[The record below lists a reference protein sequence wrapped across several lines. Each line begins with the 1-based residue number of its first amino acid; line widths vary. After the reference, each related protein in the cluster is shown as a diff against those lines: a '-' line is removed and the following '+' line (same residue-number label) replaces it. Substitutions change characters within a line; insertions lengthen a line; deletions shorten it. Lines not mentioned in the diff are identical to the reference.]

1 MSFVATGVLLL
12 LAVPVIS
19 IAALVMTLGVR
30 DRLRQLQQRVAVL
43 EAGQAAP
50 PTSASLVEP
59 APPQTAAAPKAEA
72 AAIIDE
78 PIAPPVAPEPPA
90 PSAIPAAAAPSSTL
104 EERFGT
110 QWVVWI
116 GGIALA
122 LGGLFLVRYS
132 IEQGLL
138 GPGVR
143 IFLAAMFAGLL
154 ITAGEWAR
162 RNELAAGIAA
172 IPTQHIPSVLTAAG
186 TVAAYATVY
195 AAFALYGFLSPTA
208 AFILLGLVALATL
221 AAALLHG
228 PALAGL
234 GIAGAFITPLLVPS
248 EAPNYWA
255 LYIYLAI
262 VTAAAFALARLR
274 LWHWL
279 AITAVVLGAL
289 WTLPGVAY
297 PHVDALSAHLFH
309 VAVGF
314 ALSATMIVSG
324 LLFGPSTEPGKI
336 DEISSGAIGA
346 YLFAATVLVIASA
359 HDPLALAIFTI
370 LTAATVVIAWRAEAA
385 LWALAA
391 AGLMVV
397 FVMLHWAVPEIVDQL
412 VLAPGVTRGAI
423 PGPPTGSASH
433 LTLGLAF
440 AALFGV
446 SGYAA
451 QGRSENPLVGLLWSA
466 AAVVTPIAIL
476 IVLYLRVAEFDRS
489 IPFAGLALIL
499 AALYGYATELLG
511 SRSPRPG
518 LATAAAIF
526 AAGAVAAL

>member
-50 PTSASLVEP
+50 PIPASLVEP
-59 APPQTAAAPKAEA
+59 APAQTAATPKAEA

-78 PIAPPVAPEPPA
+78 PIAPPAAPEPPV

-122 LGGLFLVRYS
+122 LGGIFLVRYS

-143 IFLAAMFAGLL
+143 IFLAAIFAGLL
-154 ITAGEWAR
+154 IIAGEWAR

-172 IPTQHIPSVLTAAG
+172 IPTQHIPSILTAAG

-248 EAPNYWA
+248 ETQTIGPS
-255 LYIYLAI
+255 YIYLAI
-262 VTAAAFALARLR
+262 VTAAAFMLARLR
-274 LWHWL
+274 LWRWL
-279 AITAVVLGAL
+279 ASTAVVLGAFYHFRRRIIR
-289 WTLPGVAY
+289 T
-297 PHVDALSAHLFH
+297 
-309 VAVGF
+309 
-314 ALSATMIVSG
+314 
-324 LLFGPSTEPGKI
+324 
-336 DEISSGAIGA
+336 
-346 YLFAATVLVIASA
+346 
-359 HDPLALAIFTI
+359 
-370 LTAATVVIAWRAEAA
+370 
-385 LWALAA
+385 
-391 AGLMVV
+391 
-397 FVMLHWAVPEIVDQL
+397 
-412 VLAPGVTRGAI
+412 
-423 PGPPTGSASH
+423 
-433 LTLGLAF
+433 
-440 AALFGV
+440 
-446 SGYAA
+446 
-451 QGRSENPLVGLLWSA
+451 
-466 AAVVTPIAIL
+466 
-476 IVLYLRVAEFDRS
+476 
-489 IPFAGLALIL
+489 
-499 AALYGYATELLG
+499 
-511 SRSPRPG
+511 
-518 LATAAAIF
+518 
-526 AAGAVAAL
+526 